1 MKKLIPILVV
11 ALAVTAFYFKDR
23 WLPEPPGQANYLG
36 YVEGET
42 IMIAAPQAGRIV
54 ARPAAKGAAIAKDD
68 IVFSLDPAVAEA
80 ELARSLAAIHTAE
93 AQLANLQTGKREA
106 ELEATQAQR
115 REAEAGLALA
125 RKELVRAATLAGTG
139 AGAQSRLDQAIA
151 AVAQYEA
158 RIAQYNA
165 AESAGRLAGREAEI
179 EAARSRI
186 AEAEAAAAEARHRLA
201 DLAPTAPVDA
211 KVDNTFFDVGE
222 WVAAG
227 QPVVSL
233 LPPDAITLRFFIPE
247 PALAK
252 AQPGTSIRFTC
263 DGCGD
268 AKTALITR
276 VDATPE
282 FTPPVIYSQGARAK
296 LVFLVEALPE
306 VADRKL
312 RPGLPIEV
320 EPLP

>member
-1 MKKLIPILVV
+1 MKKLIPILIV

-23 WLPEPPGQANYLG
+23 WLPDPPGQVNYLG

-54 ARPAAKGAAIAKDD
+54 ARPAVKGAAIGKGD
-68 IVFSLDPAVAEA
+68 IVFSLDQAVAEA
-80 ELARSLAAIHTAE
+80 ELARSVAAIHTAE

-106 ELEATQAQR
+106 ELEATRAQR
-115 REAEAGLALA
+115 QEAEAGLALA
-125 RKELVRAATLAGTG
+125 TKELVRAATLAGSG
-139 AGAQSRLDQAIA
+139 AGAQSSLDRATA
-151 AVAQYEA
+151 AVAQFEA
-158 RIAQYNA
+158 RIAQYAA
-165 AESAGRLAGREAEI
+165 AETAGRLAGREAEI

-211 KVDNTFFDVGE
+211 KVENTFFDVGE

-233 LPPDAITLRFFIPE
+233 LPPDAVTLRFFIPE
-247 PALAK
+247 PSLAK

-263 DGCGD
+263 DGCGE
-268 AKTALITR
+268 AKTAIITR
-276 VDATPE
+276 VELNP
-282 FTPPVIYSQGARAK
+282 
-296 LVFLVEALPE
+296 
-306 VADRKL
+306 
-312 RPGLPIEV
+312 
-320 EPLP
+320 